1 MSSTR
6 PGDYRHPDESGEF
19 QALMVGLCL
28 VATGGLVS
36 LCGLGIS
43 GTALVNAVLRW
54 VKAQQE
60 PPSAIVKR
68 KVAQASAA
76 AVAGASAWH
85 DQPAPR
91 IRAR

>member
-19 QALMVGLCL
+19 PALMVGLCL

-36 LCGLGIS
+36 LFGIS